1 MLFANSLATDD
12 ILTCFFVNDSAT
24 TEIYTVLTHSFPT
37 RRSSDLRYPF
47 AWPDRPE
54 HKHRIAFCRAS
65 IHRPGSEPEDTPF
78 DNCEEPY
85 RTGWESHRRRSEE
98 HTSELQSLMRISYAV
113 FCLTKKHKVN
123 ILRTHTYK
131 YNTLNIH
138 RIYE

>member
-1 MLFANSLATDD
+1 MFV
-12 ILTCFFVNDSAT
+12 FFNASAS

-65 IHRPGSEPEDTPF
+65 IHRPGSEHEDTPF

-98 HTSELQSLMRISYAV
+98 HTSELQSLMGNSYAV
-113 FCLTKKHKVN
+113 LRLQKKKDHDIELTQLGRQHKN
-123 ILRTHTYK
+123 HHLTH
-131 YNTLNIH
+131 
-138 RIYE
+138 RP